1 MWLQLTLVVIVAVV
15 FVVRAT
21 RTVQRARRRS
31 AAGFD
36 QP

>member
-31 AAGFD
+31 TAGLD